1 MRRRD
6 VSLKILIVEDERKIA
21 LFVQRG
27 LKESGFVV
35 DVVHHGD
42 QALAVILDNHFDAVV
57 LDIMLPGRDGL
68 SILRALRQKSN
79 AVPVLILTAR
89 GAISEKVE
97 GLDLGA
103 DDYLAKPFS
112 IDELAARLRALIRR
126 KSGENLVR
134 YRVQDLSLDVATRV
148 AQRGTR
154 RIDLTSREFGLLECL
169 MRAPGRVFSRT
180 QLCQQVWEY
189 HFDPESNLVDVYIQ
203 RLRRKI
209 DDGESSK
216 LIQTVRGTG
225 YRIGDAA

>member
-1 MRRRD
+1 L
-6 VSLKILIVEDERKIA
+6 VVEDERKIA

-134 YRVQDLSLDVATRV
+134 YRVQDLSLDVATRM

-225 YRIGDAA
+225 YRIGDAG

>member
-1 MRRRD
+1 MR
-6 VSLKILIVEDERKIA
+6 ILVVEDERKIA
-21 LFVQRG
+21 LFVQKG
-27 LKESGFVV
+27 LKECGFVV
-35 DVVHHGD
+35 DMVHHGD
-42 QALAVILDNHFDAVV
+42 EALAVILNNHFDAVV

-89 GAISEKVE
+89 GEISEKVE

-126 KSGENLVR
+126 KTGENLVR

-209 DDGESSK
+209 DDGESNK

-225 YRIGDAA
+225 YRIGDAT

>member
-6 VSLKILIVEDERKIA
+6 VSLRILVVEDERKIA

-42 QALAVILDNHFDAVV
+42 QALAVILDSHFEAVV

-134 YRVQDLSLDVATRV
+134 YRLQDLSLDVATRV

-225 YRIGDAA
+225 YRIGDAV